1 MSSDNPY
8 DPFGFGGF
16 TAEAINEA
24 GGNTSIVAS
33 QLRERIKQALKSD
46 SQKMSIALE
55 AIANDLGYLGI
66 YDFKLAN
73 DLLDEIVAASQ
84 LGSLEDPTAR
94 ACIYLAL
101 ASVSDSIASQH
112 ISFDDLILHRNRGT
126 DPKEQ
131 IPGAEHGRT
140 LHLLELAFDAANEI
154 NPESSDK
161 AEWLIAVA
169 RQAMKVA
176 TDRVPQIL
184 EEARNAAR
192 AATDDISNLLSATL
206 HEIAK
211 SMLRVD
217 INRGIE
223 ITDEAITA
231 ASKENY
237 GSVTSEELI
246 EIAKTIAE
254 FDLKRALA
262 TFNKSIHA
270 LKGRGSDS
278 ESQRV
283 CRKLRM
289 ALEEYAARNPL
300 YIQNLLIQ
308 VRDLEVELYSS

>member
-16 TAEAINEA
+16 TAEAMNEA
-24 GGNTSIVAS
+24 GGDTAIVAS
-33 QLRERIKQALKSD
+33 KLRERIRQAPESD
-46 SQKMSIALE
+46 AQGMSTALE
-55 AIANDLGYLGI
+55 AITNDLGYLGI
-66 YDFKLAN
+66 YDFNLAN
-73 DLLDEIVAASQ
+73 ELLDEIVASPQ

-94 ACIYLAL
+94 ARIYLAL
-101 ASVSDSIASQH
+101 SSVSDSIASQH
-112 ISFDDLILHRNRGT
+112 ISFDDLIRHRNRGT
-126 DPKEQ
+126 DLKDQ

-140 LHLLELAFDAANEI
+140 LHLFDLAQESADQI
-154 NPESSDK
+154 SPESSERAK
-161 AEWLIAVA
+161 WLIAVA
-169 RQAMKVA
+169 GQAA
-176 TDRVPQIL
+176 NIALDRVPQIL
-184 EEARNAAR
+184 EEARDAAR
-192 AATDDISNLLSATL
+192 AATDDMSSLLSPTL

-211 SMLRVD
+211 AMLKVD

-223 ITDEAITA
+223 IIDEAI
-231 ASKENY
+231 ASACEENY

-254 FDLKRALA
+254 FDFKRALA
-262 TFNKSIHA
+262 TFNKSVHA

-289 ALEEYAARNPL
+289 TLEGYAARNPL

-308 VRDLEVELYSS
+308 AKNLEEELYGT